1 MKVFR
6 LFLKLLYNYRGT
18 ILAYTLI
25 FIAIFAALTVGT
37 SEESGEISLYNPKI
51 AVFDHD
57 DSPLSRHLAAY
68 LLSRSTEVEIEEDA
82 AAVDDAI
89 FEDWLNYAIAIPE
102 GFEDSFGKSGN
113 FADLKIFANYDDGL
127 NQIIDTQIE
136 FYLSVWDSFR
146 IAYGGTIPKTEA
158 ESTLDQVDEIM
169 QTEVEGSVL
178 IGESDSQGVKA
189 AFFFRVLNYILMA
202 LGFQTIGRGITV
214 IEQPYLKSRDLVSGY
229 PESKRAW
236 GLFLAVY
243 TVMAALWA
251 ILALVLFLLIGFAAI
266 GEPSVLWMVLS
277 SLTHVLALSA
287 FITLLIQVFPSDNAS
302 SFLGTLVSLSTAFG
316 TGIFA
321 PREII
326 WQPLQTFFSLMP
338 TYWDVSNQ
346 FILESSVSLSADLG
360 VVRHNIGIM
369 LLMGLF
375 FFGLTLILRRVR
387 ESAVC

>member
-1 MKVFR
+1 MLFR
-6 LFLKLLYNYRGT
+6 
-18 ILAYTLI
+18 
-25 FIAIFAALTVGT
+25 
-37 SEESGEISLYNPKI
+37 S
-51 AVFDHD
+51 
-57 DSPLSRHLAAY
+57 
-68 LLSRSTEVEIEEDA
+68 
-82 AAVDDAI
+82 
-89 FEDWLNYAIAIPE
+89 
-102 GFEDSFGKSGN
+102 
-113 FADLKIFANYDDGL
+113 
-127 NQIIDTQIE
+127 
-136 FYLSVWDSFR
+136 
-146 IAYGGTIPKTEA
+146 
-158 ESTLDQVDEIM
+158 
-169 QTEVEGSVL
+169 
-178 IGESDSQGVKA
+178 
-189 AFFFRVLNYILMA
+189 
-202 LGFQTIGRGITV
+202 
-214 IEQPYLKSRDLVSGY
+214 EQPYLKSRDLVSGY